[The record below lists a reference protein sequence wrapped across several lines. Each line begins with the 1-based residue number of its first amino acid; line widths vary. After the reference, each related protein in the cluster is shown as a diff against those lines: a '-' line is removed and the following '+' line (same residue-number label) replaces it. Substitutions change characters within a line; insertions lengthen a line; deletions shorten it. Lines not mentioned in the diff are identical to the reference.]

1 MSSKLRREVM
11 RRWHLLPHQGSSCR
25 PRCCVN
31 AGTRS
36 QVSTLAF
43 TGQLRTLFTFGPRR
57 LHGRLFLQRT
67 AGYLRRMSITQTAA
81 INQEDSPGVQTQ
93 MHSATAAV
101 QRKTRA
107 SMKSTTGTQADK
119 RNRYEAVV
127 TVQFAEVT
135 QQHLAAQAVRYLP
148 HDLEQ

>member
-1 MSSKLRREVM
+1 
-11 RRWHLLPHQGSSCR
+11 
-25 PRCCVN
+25 
-31 AGTRS
+31 
-36 QVSTLAF
+36 
-43 TGQLRTLFTFGPRR
+43 
-57 LHGRLFLQRT
+57 
-67 AGYLRRMSITQTAA
+67 MSITQTAA